1 MAALLASIKQ
11 MPGMSISTFS
21 AILIF
26 SQKTAHINTMSYSD
40 DIVFIGDKN
49 RGSKQSSKKT

>member
-1 MAALLASIKQ
+1 
-11 MPGMSISTFS
+11 MPGISISTFS

-26 SQKTAHINTMSYSD
+26 SQKTAHINTMPYSD

-49 RGSKQSSKKT
+49 RGSKQSSKKA